1 MESDNS
7 RVLGYVRVSTGHQKT
22 DRQREAL
29 LKAGVASRDIF
40 TDKQSGKDFSRPQYQ
55 KLKEQLVAGDTVVV
69 LDLDRLGR
77 NYHEMSMEWFDI
89 TKTRNCNI
97 KIINFPLL
105 DTTSEKAG
113 LAGQVTA
120 NIVFELLSYVA
131 EQERIHLLERQRE
144 GIEAAK
150 RRGVKFGRPK
160 VEKPTD
166 FPEVYAKVQRHEI
179 TAREAMRQLSLKPN
193 SYYRFASEERENGG
207 TQD

>member
-7 RVLGYVRVSTGHQKT
+7 RVLGYVRVSTGHQNT
-22 DRQREAL
+22 DRQQEAL
-29 LKAGVASRDIF
+29 LKAGVAPRDIF

-55 KLKEQLVAGDTVVV
+55 KLKEQLVAGDTVVI

-77 NYHEMSMEWFDI
+77 SYSEMSEEWFDI
-89 TKTRNCNI
+89 VKTRRCNI

-105 DTTSEKAG
+105 NTASEKAG
-113 LAGQVTA
+113 LEGRLIAD
-120 NIVFELLSYVA
+120 IVFNLLSYVA
-131 EQERIHLLERQRE
+131 ERERKHSLERQRA

-166 FPEVYAKVQRHEI
+166 FPAVYAKVQKHEI
-179 TAREAMRQLSLKPN
+179 TAREAMKQLNLKPN
-193 SYYRFASEERENGG
+193 SYYRFASEERESNG
-207 TQD
+207 TQG

>member
-7 RVLGYVRVSTGHQKT
+7 RVLGYVRVSTGHQNT

-77 NYHEMSMEWFDI
+77 NYREMSLEWFDI

-113 LAGQVTA
+113 LAGQVVA

-150 RRGVKFGRPK
+150 KRGVKFGRPK

-166 FPEVYAKVQRHEI
+166 FPEVYARVQRHEI
-179 TAREAMRQLSLKPN
+179 TAREAMKQLNLKPN

-207 TQD
+207 KQD

>member
-7 RVLGYVRVSTGHQKT
+7 RVLGYVRVSTGHQNT

-29 LKAGVASRDIF
+29 LKAGVAPRDIF

-77 NYHEMSMEWFDI
+77 NYREMSLEWFDI

-113 LAGQVTA
+113 LAGQVVA

-160 VEKPTD
+160 IEKPTD

-179 TAREAMRQLSLKPN
+179 TAREAMKQLNLKPN
-193 SYYRFASEERENGG
+193 SYYRFASEERESVG